1 MIRAGATLMTCD
13 IITSDIIP
21 AFTATVYNLSKFIV
35 IPGWLLLAA
44 SLFLPGWRPIIW
56 KLTQFVCPALL
67 CILYLVMVWDG
78 RHGFDSYGLK
88 TFFALEGVS
97 CLYRNFSALNAGWLH
112 FLALDLF
119 AATCIVRDGLERGMP
134 RLLLF
139 VLLPLIMMLA
149 PAGLLLYIILRFAI
163 RPRPAAAA
171 A

>member
-1 MIRAGATLMTCD
+1 MILCHIAVPAVPGPID
-13 IITSDIIP
+13 IPSL
-21 AFTATVYNLSKFIV
+21 TAAVYDLSKFIV

-56 KLTQFVCPALL
+56 KLTQFLCPALL

-78 RHGFDSYGLK
+78 RSGFNDFGVG
-88 TFFALEGVS
+88 TFFRLDGVS
-97 CLYRNFSALNAGWLH
+97 CLYRNLSALNAGWLH

-119 AATCIVRDGLERGMP
+119 AATWIVREGLERGLP

-139 VLLPLIMMLA
+139 LLLPLIMMLA

-163 RPRPAAAA
+163 RPRPPTEA
-171 A
+171 